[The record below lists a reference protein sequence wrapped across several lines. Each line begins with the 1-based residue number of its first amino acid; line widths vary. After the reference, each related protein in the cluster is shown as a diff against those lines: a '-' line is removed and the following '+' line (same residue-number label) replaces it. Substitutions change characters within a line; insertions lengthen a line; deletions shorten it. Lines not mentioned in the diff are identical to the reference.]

1 MSAGATVDAAFFGL
15 QFLAVAESLRTRD
28 PWFTGWCR
36 RLTALCLAIGLAF
49 SLTFG
54 YWLGAGFCLVTL
66 ALLLGDWRK
75 RDGRRVAKVVGERG
89 QAVIAGLL
97 EKVRD
102 AGSPV
107 PEGARA

>member
-1 MSAGATVDAAFFGL
+1 MNAGAAVDAAFFGL

-36 RLTALCLAIGLAF
+36 RLTALCLAAGLAF

-66 ALLLGDWRK
+66 ALLGADWWNRK
-75 RDGRRVAKVVGERG
+75 GRRVAKAIGGRG
-89 QAVIAGLL
+89 RVVIAGLL

-102 AGSPV
+102 AGAPV